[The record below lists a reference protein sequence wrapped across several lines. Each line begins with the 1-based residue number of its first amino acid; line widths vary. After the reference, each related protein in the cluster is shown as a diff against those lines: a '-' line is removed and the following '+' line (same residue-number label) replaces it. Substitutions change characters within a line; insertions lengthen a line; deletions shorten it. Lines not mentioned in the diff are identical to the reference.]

1 MAKSLRAH
9 CKRRARTAMRETVGT
24 RIADKIMRKTTR
36 STFSKLLAS
45 GSSEEELRSVLSGA
59 DGASARLVTL
69 EPRKTRALPYTFNT
83 ELRAA
88 RIGGEIEDM
97 TDDEAAEVEDGAKNE
112 RGELLHAEPVPTGE
126 RTFGTEPI
134 FLGMAAADDDGAG
147 AGADGPVQ
155 PGAALR
161 AFDKPVGK
169 RDMSASYHA
178 WTKMDKINPYKA
190 GFYGS
195 EVPLGKNKKNKRTP
209 SAENPFKPKPKGK
222 VSG

>member
-36 STFSKLLAS
+36 STFRGLLAS
-45 GSSEEELRSVLSGA
+45 GSSEDELRGMLSGA

-88 RIGGEIEDM
+88 RIGAEIEDL

-112 RGELLHAEPVPTGE
+112 RGELLHSEPVPTGE

-134 FLGMAAADDDGAG
+134 FSGMAASDDDGTG
-147 AGADGPVQ
+147 GGADGPVVS
-155 PGAALR
+155 GAALR

-178 WTKMDKINPYKA
+178 WTKLDKINPYKA

-195 EVPLGKNKKNKRTP
+195 EVPLGKNKKNKKVE
-209 SAENPFKPKPKGK
+209 ENPFRPKPKGK
-222 VSG
+222 GVF